1 MTNYEQSIDTDHSA
15 ETDDY
20 VRQPTSY
27 FVREIIETLLLTL
40 LIFWVV
46 NTMTGRFR
54 IEGQSMEPT
63 LHEGEYVLV
72 NKLAYYLN
80 EPERGDIIV
89 MHHSAER
96 DFIKRIVGLPGDQI
110 VINEDRQVLV
120 NGVQLREPYLNGPPP
135 STGSWTVPEDAY
147 FVMGDNRPNS
157 SDSRAWGFLDSDQI
171 AGKAA
176 AIYWPLA
183 DLQWAPHYDHT
194 YVDYGAAQTNTDDAN
209 APPDSAQMPSS
220 ALPAFAQ
227 SQ

>member
-1 MTNYEQSIDTDHSA
+1 MTNYEQPIDRDHSA
-15 ETDDY
+15 ETGDY

-72 NKLAYYLN
+72 NKLAYYLG
-80 EPERGDIIV
+80 EPDRGDIIV

-96 DFIKRIVGLPGDQI
+96 DFIKRIVGLPGDQV
-110 VINEDRQVLV
+110 VINENHDVLV
-120 NGVQLREPYLNGPPP
+120 NGVKLNEPYLNGPPP
-135 STGSWTVPEDAY
+135 STGSWTVPDDSY

-157 SDSRAWGFLDSDQI
+157 SDSRAWGFLEADQI

-183 DLQWAPHYDHT
+183 DLQWAPHFDHT
-194 YVDYGAAQTNTDDAN
+194 YVDYGADPSTTDN
-209 APPDSAQMPSS
+209 IHGSPDIAHNL
-220 ALPAFAQ
+220 ATATQ
-227 SQ
+227 SLTQ